1 MNFKRSSYLRC
12 AVLALSFLMLVSFY
26 SVSFA
31 QLFGTNLEKGDKN
44 FAKGGYTKAYDFYNK
59 AAVDYQGRIGKVY
72 SNPET
77 AKSDAAKLAEAYY
90 KTGLTIK
97 KLRPKDPAANAM
109 FAKAARASLEITQ
122 SYYIKEEVKV
132 PAGYVQRW
140 IPATTKQVYIDGK
153 YEDIYKEGGTK
164 QVYVEGYYKTQQV
177 LVDDY
182 KEVWVDPYYKQDG
195 THVSGYYRKVKSGSH
210 YENKQ
215 TYVDGY
221 YRTEQLPG
229 HYEKVWKDG
238 YYQTVVVDAHYEQV
252 FEPAHIEYKDV
263 YKEKKVVIPVT
274 SSYAALAKSQLPKA
288 VPAPVTP
295 KPAVTPVKPAAAT
308 TTAAAKPARAPE
320 AVEAETTATPTP
332 AAANASA
339 ANDPAVKAAYDRMNQ
354 AYQEFVK
361 AGMPTEGPVYSKY
374 TAALDI
380 YKLALEAAAKNR

>member
-1 MNFKRSSYLRC
+1 
-12 AVLALSFLMLVSFY
+12 
-26 SVSFA
+26 
-31 QLFGTNLEKGDKN
+31 
-44 FAKGGYTKAYDFYNK
+44 
-59 AAVDYQGRIGKVY
+59 
-72 SNPET
+72 
-77 AKSDAAKLAEAYY
+77 
-90 KTGLTIK
+90 
-97 KLRPKDPAANAM
+97 M
-109 FAKAARASLEITQ
+109 FEKAARTSREITQ
-122 SYYIKEEVKV
+122 SYYVKEEIQV

-140 IPATTKQVYIDGK
+140 IPATTKQVYVDGK
-153 YEDIYKEGGTK
+153 YEDVYKEGGTK

-195 THVSGYYRKVKSGSH
+195 THVSGYYRKVKTGSH

-238 YYQTVVVDAHYEQV
+238 YYQSVVVDAHYEQV

-274 SSYAALAKSQLPKA
+274 SSYAPLAKSQLPKA
-288 VPAPVTP
+288 VPSPVTP
-295 KPAVTPVKPAAAT
+295 KPVVTAKPAA
-308 TTAAAKPARAPE
+308 TTAAASSTASRAPE
-320 AVEAETTATPTP
+320 AVEAETTTATPTP
-332 AAANASA
+332 AAAQASA

-354 AYQEFVK
+354 AYQEFVA
-361 AGMPTEGPVYSKY
+361 AGMPTAGPVYSKY
-374 TAALDI
+374 TAALEI

>member
-1 MNFKRSSYLRC
+1 M
-12 AVLALSFLMLVSFY
+12 AFLMVASFY

-44 FAKGGYTKAYDFYNK
+44 FAKANYTKAYDFYNK

-77 AKSDAAKLAEAYY
+77 AKADAAKLAEAYY
-90 KTGLTIK
+90 KTGLSIK
-97 KLRPKDPAANAM
+97 KLRPKDPAAKAM
-109 FAKAARASLEITQ
+109 FEKAAKASQEITQ

-140 IPATTKQVYIDGK
+140 IPATTKQVFVDGK
-153 YEDIYKEGGTK
+153 YEDIWKDGGTK
-164 QVYVEGYYKTQQV
+164 QVYVDGYYKTEQV

-210 YENKQ
+210 YENRQ
-215 TYVDGY
+215 TFVDGY
-221 YRTEQLPG
+221 YKTEQLPG

-238 YYQTVVVDAHYEQV
+238 YYQDVVVDAHYEDV

-274 SSYAALAKSQLPKA
+274 SSYTALAKSQLPKL
-288 VPAPVTP
+288 PAPVTP
-295 KPAVTPVKPAAAT
+295 KPATTVPKANAAT
-308 TTAAAKPARAPE
+308 AKTNAAGLTSAAAAKAPE
-320 AVEAETTATPTP
+320 AVAAENFAAEP

-361 AGMPTEGPVYSKY
+361 AGMPTEGPVFSKY
-374 TAALDI
+374 SAALDI
-380 YKLALEAAAKNR
+380 YKMALEAAAGNR